1 MNKKNIEG
9 FAGLDSWPKCRKCED
24 VKDLYESGFN
34 IAKSI
39 EADCTKYLNLAEQL
53 YNDKIVDNNKRFIEV
68 DNNIKFNN
76 DFVLK
81 IDSKLFDSIISYN
94 KEVHDITI
102 STFDKDYKFLED
114 TPIRISTNSN
124 GFRTTI
130 FKDKPPR
137 WDEVKYISSKYD
149 KDYSYNGYI
158 SKRNSLSN
166 KISSTIAMKINHQN
180 FIENEYEKKVTFFR
194 NSIFTSK
201 KIIENLKKE
210 IKINNDDMKKSN
222 DEFVIA
228 FNKITTTSIKLY
240 NNINNLKPINQDLR
254 NQIKIL
260 VDKNNIISINIK
272 KKMNEIEKLRLIN
285 INYTIGDTINDF
297 DQNNDKPTAEN
308 DNFLTKIMKNVIEGF
323 GDNGRADRYCKR
335 RGYSNWTTR
344 YKKCKRN
351 YSDANAA
358 QKLEKAQGVGA
369 RGLAN
374 LIAYN
379 NPNID
384 KCNKSD
390 NGHEFYCKNRFTA
403 CKDVG
408 IDKGDYVN
416 NGYCNY
422 SCHLAGNQLG
432 KPNIQL
438 KNPFVKVNETNEIKD
453 ARLEKMKMC
462 VPYRGIIP
470 NGTKDQF
477 CKENN
482 IGILE
487 KFNYNKDVY
496 KTICEQY
503 GRNKTLKNNIVNI
516 CKNCNNLSET
526 IKYCPNFDNYDLGGD
541 AGKIFED
548 DDFVKGKCLT
558 QHSFQ
563 SFKKTGDYNSKF
575 QDCRRNNNSK
585 QTCWQRMRKSWEGTR
600 NKSDNFTSD
609 QKCKVHQRFAPGSN
623 GYCCNSNSSCNV
635 LQLCLNN
642 GVEANQT
649 YFPDGRRD
657 QCCQGDLMTAVTN
670 NDRFNFCD
678 RLGRKDHIK
687 TEKNNFCSNCN
698 NYKESNN
705 RDMCLN
711 TNADKRDNDEN
722 CCDNSKVFY
731 SQERENI
738 CPKSDK
744 KNKTNNR
751 DKRDRK
757 HCTEC
762 SVSNEERKYNNL
774 GTNTKIN
781 NIDYSSIYI
790 IKNCPDNNTHDRNND
805 FNGCKW
811 NPNSQFRNPSQ
822 NIIDCRCTD
831 TTDDDLIEKCQDQR
845 NKFGLKHMIEYDF
858 PYKTTDQKV
867 NTFGYNFVERKIII
881 DDFINKIKQYED
893 KLADSIDKL
902 KDLFKYD
909 KNNSYEY
916 KVKYVNNLIL
926 VDNKNKELIN
936 KLENELLLIKTN
948 IKESDNRNSIIMKK
962 KIEEVV
968 KDDNNLRLLMTNN
981 NELKIVKNNMENK
994 LKENNRIK
1002 KYLSEEL
1009 KILKKDKNVLNYI
1022 GDYNKNYNTIIDE
1035 EDRI

>member
-9 FAGLDSWPKCRKCED
+9 FAGLDSWPKCRDCDD
-24 VKDLYESGFN
+24 VKDKYESGFN

-53 YNDKIVDNNKRFIEV
+53 LNDKIVDNNKRFIEV
-68 DNNIKFNN
+68 DNNIKINN
-76 DFVLK
+76 YFVLK

-102 STFDKDYKFLED
+102 STFDKDYTFLEN
-114 TPIRISTNSN
+114 TPIRISTNDN

-130 FKDKPPR
+130 FVDPPPK
-137 WDEVKYISSKYD
+137 WNEVKYISSKFD
-149 KDYSYNGYI
+149 EDYSYNSYI

-228 FNKITTTSIKLY
+228 FNKITTTSIKCN

-297 DQNNDKPTAEN
+297 DQNNDKPTSEN
-308 DNFLTKIMKNVIEGF
+308 DNFITKIMKNVIEGF
-323 GDNGRADRYCKR
+323 GGSADQYCKAR
-335 RGYSNWTTR
+335 GHRGRGRGYKR
-344 YKKCKRN
+344 CKRD
-351 YSDANAA
+351 YQNASKA
-358 QKLEKAQGVGA
+358 EKLDMATRVGA
-369 RGLAN
+369 TGLAGKITDKLDDDKKR
-374 LIAYN
+374 LIA
-379 NPNID
+379 D
-384 KCNKSD
+384 CRKSD
-390 NGHEFYCKNRFTA
+390 NGYRFYCEN
-403 CKDVG
+403 KDDCNNKSVDHG
-408 IDKGDYVN
+408 EYVHK
-416 NGYCNY
+416 GYCKY
-422 SCHLAGNQLG
+422 KCHLAGNELG
-432 KPNIQL
+432 RINQ
-438 KNPFVKVNETNEIKD
+438 
-453 ARLEKMKMC
+453 C
-462 VPYRGIIP
+462 VPYKDIIP

-487 KFNYNKDVY
+487 KFNYYKNTY

-516 CKNCNNLSET
+516 CKNCNNLKET
-526 IKYCPNFDNYDLGGD
+526 KKYCQNFAYFDLGGD
-541 AGKIFED
+541 AGKIFD
-548 DDFVKGKCLT
+548 SNNSITSDKCLT
-558 QHSFQ
+558 PHSFE
-563 SFKKTGDYNSKF
+563 SFKKTKDYNDKF
-575 QDCRRNNNSK
+575 EECRKNNSK
-585 QTCWQRMRKSWEGTR
+585 RICNRRMEKAWNGTR
-600 NKSDNFTSD
+600 NSDNFTSD
-609 QKCKVHQRFAPGSN
+609 QKCKDFELLVPGSV
-623 GYCCNSNSSCNV
+623 GYCCNSNSSCNI
-635 LQLCLNN
+635 LQLCLKED
-642 GVEANQT
+642 VETNQS
-649 YFPDGRRD
+649 YFPNSRRD
-657 QCCQGDLMTAVTN
+657 QCCQLDLMTAVTN
-670 NDRFNFCD
+670 NERYNFCTD
-678 RLGRKDHIK
+678 KRIGREEDIK
-687 TEKNNFCSNCN
+687 TEKGTFCSNCN

-705 RDMCLN
+705 RNMCLN
-711 TNADKRDNDEN
+711 TNAGKRDNDVN

-731 SQERENI
+731 SQERDKI
-738 CPKSDK
+738 CLESDNN
-744 KNKTNNR
+744 NKTDNR

-762 SVSNEERKYNNL
+762 SVSNEEIKYNNL

-781 NIDYSSIYI
+781 NIDYSAIYI
-790 IKNCPDNNTHDRNND
+790 IKNCPDNNTHDSNND

-811 NPNSQFRNPSQ
+811 DDNSQFNSPSQ
-822 NIIDCRCTD
+822 DFIDCRCTD
-831 TTDDDLIEKCQDQR
+831 DTHDDKIDSLFDGPSANLEKEKKNNKCVNFKHFTD
-845 NKFGLKHMIEYDF
+845 YDF
-858 PYKTTDQKV
+858 PYKTIDQKV
-867 NTFGYNFVERKIII
+867 NTYGNNFVERKIII

-902 KDLFKYD
+902 KDLFNYD

-948 IKESDNRNSIIMKK
+948 IKESDNRNSIIIKK

-968 KDDNNLRLLMTNN
+968 KDNNNLRLLMTNN

-1022 GDYNKNYNTIIDE
+1022 GDYNKNYDTIIDE

>member
-1 MNKKNIEG
+1 MNKKNIEE
-9 FAGLDSWPKCRKCED
+9 FAGLDSWPKCRDCDD
-24 VKDLYESGFN
+24 VKDKYESGFN

-53 YNDKIVDNNKRFIEV
+53 LNDKIVDNNKRFIEV
-68 DNNIKFNN
+68 DNNIKINN
-76 DFVLK
+76 YFVLK

-102 STFDKDYKFLED
+102 STFDKDYTFLEN
-114 TPIRISTNSN
+114 TPIRISTNDN

-130 FKDKPPR
+130 FVDPPPK
-137 WDEVKYISSKYD
+137 WNEVKYISSKYD
-149 KDYSYNGYI
+149 TDYSYNSYI

-194 NSIFTSK
+194 NSIITSK

-228 FNKITTTSIKLY
+228 FNKITTSSIKCS

-272 KKMNEIEKLRLIN
+272 QKMNEIEKLRLIN

-308 DNFLTKIMKNVIEGF
+308 DNFITKIMKNVIEGF
-323 GDNGRADRYCKR
+323 GNADDFCKA
-335 RGYSNWTTR
+335 RGHKRGKTA
-344 YKKCKRN
+344 YKKCKSN
-351 YSDANAA
+351 YQRRGAEKRQDKVQSQIEDGNAS
-358 QKLEKAQGVGA
+358 QKL
-369 RGLAN
+369 
-374 LIAYN
+374 
-379 NPNID
+379 ID
-384 KCNKSD
+384 LQKKKEFKDNCNKSD
-390 NGHEFYCKNRFTA
+390 NGHQFYCDKKDA
-403 CKDVG
+403 CHNEGIKKGDY
-408 IDKGDYVN
+408 IDKG
-416 NGYCNY
+416 YCKFE
-422 SCHLAGNQLG
+422 CHLAGNDLG
-432 KPNIQL
+432 K
-438 KNPFVKVNETNEIKD
+438 
-453 ARLEKMKMC
+453 MKKC
-462 VPYRGIIP
+462 VSYRGMIP

-482 IGILE
+482 IGILM
-487 KFNYNKDVY
+487 KFNNNKEVY

-516 CKNCNNLSET
+516 CKNCNNFSET
-526 IKYCPNFDNYDLGGD
+526 IKYCPSFDNYDLGGD

-548 DDFVKGKCLT
+548 DDFVKGKCLN

-563 SFKKTGDYNSKF
+563 SFKKTGDYNKKF
-575 QDCRRNNNSK
+575 QECRDKDNSK
-585 QTCWQRMRKSWEGTR
+585 QKCWQRMRQSFDGTR
-600 NKSDNFTSD
+600 KNNSDNFTSD
-609 QKCKVHQRFAPGSN
+609 QKCKEHQRFAPGSN

-642 GVEANQT
+642 GVETNQT

-670 NDRFNFCD
+670 NERYNFCD
-678 RLGRKDHIK
+678 RLGRKDHIYR
-687 TEKNNFCSNCN
+687 EKNNFCSNCN

-705 RDMCLN
+705 RFMCFHP
-711 TNADKRDNDEN
+711 NAGIRDNDEN
-722 CCDNSKVFY
+722 CCNNSKVFY

-738 CPKSDK
+738 CLESDK

-790 IKNCPDNNTHDRNND
+790 IKNCPDNNIHDSNND

-811 NPNSQFRNPSQ
+811 NPNSQFNSPSQ
-822 NIIDCRCTD
+822 DFIDCRCTD
-831 TTDDDLIEKCQDQR
+831 DTHDDKIDSLFDGPSANLEKEKKNNKCVNFKHITD
-845 NKFGLKHMIEYDF
+845 YDF
-858 PYKTTDQKV
+858 PYKTIDQKV
-867 NTFGYNFVERKIII
+867 NTYGNNFVERKIII

-926 VDNKNKELIN
+926 EDNKNKELIN

-1009 KILKKDKNVLNYI
+1009 KILKKDKNILNYI
-1022 GDYNKNYNTIIDE
+1022 GDYNKNYDTIIDE
-1035 EDRI
+1035 EDMI